1 MAAPARPAP
10 DVSVLMPVR
19 DGGPYLAPALE
30 SVLGQ
35 TGVAF
40 EVICVD
46 DGSADDTWHV
56 LRGYAE
62 RHPNLRVHRAEG
74 RGISDALNQALDLS
88 RGRFVARMDAD
99 DLCRP
104 GRLALQARRLDAHP
118 ELGVLGGQAL
128 VIDAEG
134 RDRGR
139 LRVPVGAERVRA
151 ALQTSSPLIHPTVMM
166 RRGPVLAAGGYRRLL
181 DGAEDYDLWLRLA
194 PSVRIDNLTQ
204 PVLLYR
210 RHRDQKT
217 ARQPFRQAR
226 LAALAVVAHRLRRER
241 GRDPLAEPARL
252 ADWRAAFA
260 ALDPAAV
267 DEVRRLTA
275 SRLADNGGTLSPRGA
290 AYFRLAC
297 RSLPDGGAH
306 EVRRRL
312 ALACVRHE
320 LQTFRSGR
328 WMEAAHAVARDAL
341 RWRGGL
347 LRAYVWHASILWHAA
362 RVPPDNT
369 GPPARPAGA
378 SPPRAGSGADRDAPA
393 PIVHAPIVRDGG
405 FD

>member
-1 MAAPARPAP
+1 MAALARPAP

-46 DGSADDTWHV
+46 DGSTDDTWGV

-62 RHPNLRVHRAEG
+62 RHANLRAHRAEG
-74 RGISDALNQALDLS
+74 RGISDALNQALDLA

-104 GRLALQARRLDAHP
+104 GRLALQARWLDARP

-151 ALQTSSPLIHPTVMM
+151 TLGTSSPLIHPTVMM
-166 RRGPVLAAGGYRRLL
+166 RRAPVLAAGGYRRLL

-194 PSVRIDNLTQ
+194 PSVRLDNLAQ
-204 PVLLYR
+204 PLHQGLGS
-210 RHRDQKT
+210 
-217 ARQPFRQAR
+217 RQ
-226 LAALAVVAHRLRRER
+226 VWLRRCR
-241 GRDPLAEPARL
+241 AR
-252 ADWRAAFA
+252 
-260 ALDPAAV
+260 
-267 DEVRRLTA
+267 
-275 SRLADNGGTLSPRGA
+275 
-290 AYFRLAC
+290 
-297 RSLPDGGAH
+297 
-306 EVRRRL
+306 
-312 ALACVRHE
+312 
-320 LQTFRSGR
+320 
-328 WMEAAHAVARDAL
+328 
-341 RWRGGL
+341 
-347 LRAYVWHASILWHAA
+347 
-362 RVPPDNT
+362 
-369 GPPARPAGA
+369 
-378 SPPRAGSGADRDAPA
+378 
-393 PIVHAPIVRDGG
+393 
-405 FD
+405 

>member
-1 MAAPARPAP
+1 MAAPARPVP
-10 DVSVLMPVR
+10 DVSVVMPVR
-19 DGGPYLAPALE
+19 DGGRFLAPALE

-35 TGVAF
+35 TGVSF

-46 DGSADDTWHV
+46 DGSADGTWRV
-56 LRGYAE
+56 LCGYAE
-62 RHPNLRVHRAEG
+62 RHAELRAYRAEG
-74 RGISDALNQALDLS
+74 RGISDALNQALGLA

-104 GRLALQARRLDAHP
+104 GRLAVQARWLDAHP
-118 ELGVLGGQAL
+118 EVGVLGGQAL
-128 VIDAEG
+128 VIDAAGEG
-134 RDRGR
+134 RGR

-151 ALQTSSPLIHPTVMM
+151 ALETSSPLIHPTVMM
-166 RRGPVLAAGGYRRLL
+166 RREPVLAAGGYRRLL

-194 PSVRIDNLTQ
+194 PTVRIDNLAH
-204 PVLLYR
+204 PLLLYR
-210 RHRDQKT
+210 RHCGQKT
-217 ARQPFRQAR
+217 VRQPFRQAR

-241 GRDPLAEPARL
+241 GRDPLAEPARI

-260 ALDPAAV
+260 AVDPAAV

-297 RSLPDGGAH
+297 RSLPDGGAR

-328 WMEAAHAVARDAL
+328 WMEAAHALAHDAL

-347 LRAYVWHASILWHAA
+347 VRAYFWHASILWRAA
-362 RVPPDNT
+362 PVRPI
-369 GPPARPAGA
+369 ARPIGA
-378 SPPRAGSGADRDAPA
+378 RAHPRTPGATGCARP
-393 PIVHAPIVRDGG
+393 DGA
-405 FD
+405 